1 MKIFKWQSFL
11 ESTFIN
17 YYEDYFLWVYLAKKN
32 VHKKAAAIP
41 RIVEEKNL
49 KLKAIFSQK
58 KKNIMQMCLDARC
71 RK

>member
-1 MKIFKWQSFL
+1 MGLLS
-11 ESTFIN
+11 
-17 YYEDYFLWVYLAKKN
+17 KKN

-58 KKNIMQMCLDARC
+58 KKNIMQMCLNARC

>member
-1 MKIFKWQSFL
+1 MGLLS
-11 ESTFIN
+11 
-17 YYEDYFLWVYLAKKN
+17 KKN

-58 KKNIMQMCLDARC
+58 KKNIMQMCLDNRISPVLS
-71 RK
+71 RNWQL